1 MYHFATLGV
10 RLARAC
16 KFTLIKICLCDI
28 LSMGGAAAGWTRK
41 VSRLRQPSIVSLQLR
56 PLTLSNSSCDR
67 ASWHHAVTVILA
79 GGVIGGLLLCLA
91 TRQAYADCQPNPP
104 AGGATVICAGPAP
117 TTIPVN
123 APAATDVT
131 VNINTDATITGTG
144 PLIFLGESAR
154 ISNNGSIQVTS
165 TGSGDI
171 GIIAGTIATS
181 GFNSLSAFSIGDN
194 VVLRNEVGAQISI
207 VGDLAAGLLIGGGSN
222 SSCLTRAASR

>member
-1 MYHFATLGV
+1 M
-10 RLARAC
+10 
-16 KFTLIKICLCDI
+16 IKICLCDI

-144 PLIFLGESAR
+144 PLIFLGDSAP
-154 ISNNGSIQVTS
+154 ITNNGSIQVTS
-165 TGSGDI
+165 TGSGAV
-171 GIIAGTIATS
+171 GIIANANSVVRNFGTIATS